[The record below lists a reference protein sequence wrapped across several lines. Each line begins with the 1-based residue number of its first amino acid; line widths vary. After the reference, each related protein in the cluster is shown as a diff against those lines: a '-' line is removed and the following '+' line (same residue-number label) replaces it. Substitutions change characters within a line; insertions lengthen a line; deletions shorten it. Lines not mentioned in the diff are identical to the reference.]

1 MSSNPQ
7 DRFDFDT
14 WMQLFEENPDAF
26 EAKRQGEIDQFM
38 SELGDKSRD
47 RMGKLQWRIDK
58 ERERSSSPMESCLRV
73 HNMMWDSV
81 YGERGLL
88 YGLELLI
95 KTCETR
101 EIKHNMAEILEFKR
115 PN

>member
-1 MSSNPQ
+1 MSSNSQ
-7 DRFDFDT
+7 DHFDFDT
-14 WMQLFEENPDAF
+14 WMQLFEEDPAAF

-38 SELGDKSRD
+38 SGLSDKSRD
-47 RMGKLQWRIDK
+47 RMGKLQWRINK

-95 KTCETR
+95 ETCETR
-101 EIKHNMAEILEFKR
+101 EIRQPTGQVLEFKR
-115 PN
+115 S

>member
-1 MSSNPQ
+1 MSKTQ
-7 DRFDFDT
+7 DFNFDE
-14 WMQLFEENPDAF
+14 WAHLFEKDSEAF
-26 EAKRQGEIDQFM
+26 EKKRQNEINQLIAGLSDQ
-38 SELGDKSRD
+38 SRG
-47 RMGKLQWRIDK
+47 RMKKLQWRIDK

-95 KTCETR
+95 QTCETQ
-101 EIKHNMAEILEFKR
+101 EVHQNIAEILEFKR

>member
-1 MSSNPQ
+1 MSGNPP

-14 WMQLFEENPDAF
+14 WMQLFEENPEAF
-26 EAKRQGEIDQFM
+26 EAKRLAEIDQFM
-38 SELGDKSRD
+38 AGLNDESRE

-95 KTCETR
+95 ETCETQEVR
-101 EIKHNMAEILEFKR
+101 QKTGEILEFKR
-115 PN
+115 

>member
-1 MSSNPQ
+1 MSSNTT

-14 WMQLFEENPDAF
+14 WMHLFEENPEAF
-26 EAKRQGEIDQFM
+26 EAKRQQEIDRFM
-38 SELGDKSRD
+38 ADLSDKSRE

-95 KTCETR
+95 ETCETQEVR
-101 EIKHNMAEILEFKR
+101 QKTAEILEFKR
-115 PN
+115 SS

>member
-1 MSSNPQ
+1 MSSNTQ

-14 WMQLFEENPDAF
+14 WMQLFEENPEAF
-26 EAKRQGEIDQFM
+26 EAKRQREIDHFM
-38 SELGDKSRD
+38 SGLSDQSRE

-73 HNMMWDSV
+73 HNLMWDSV

-88 YGLELLI
+88 YALELLI
-95 KTCETR
+95 KTCESQEVHQKTG
-101 EIKHNMAEILEFKR
+101 EILEFKR
-115 PN
+115 